1 MLTLLL
7 LALASGDTVV
17 EAGKTLTLDADLV
30 LAGTDSLAVRGTKDA
45 RCTIA
50 GNGHSIRTAEGWT
63 GSIRIAACDL
73 RGLGGPK
80 AHAIDVRAAGRAEV
94 SLDGCLFDESSSISL
109 RTDGSS
115 AATIANCTLLGNSTV
130 VVDKAREKSLP
141 ILVARGSSTAP
152 KIFQGNRVYKSHLE
166 IDAPNWRIG
175 GDTDAQSN
183 LLIGWRSGVFAFG
196 AGTVVKGNYIHV
208 LMPRT
213 PEFPW
218 WSQVASFTTARGAL
232 AEDNVI
238 RDGEWIVQFVEG
250 EFRNN
255 VICDIN
261 DHNFLRNGSTG
272 RIHHNIF
279 FAGKPDH
286 PPGSQSA
293 CIFVVYAP
301 KEKET
306 GVEIFNNVFDA
317 NGVLNVPGVEVN
329 PNGFVKSVRNNA
341 FVRFNQ
347 QEKYIRHE
355 QAMFSAQWEEALATP
370 PPSRLGYLDYNLYY
384 SPTAKTHRLYALG
397 VAGKAEK
404 EDGYGKHDLVE
415 VDPKFKGPLPSVF
428 PFDDEDIKSGKV
440 TVSQMLAR
448 FREIYAP
455 ADGSPLLG
463 AGDPADGAGSS
474 IGAIPVGK

>member
-1 MLTLLL
+1 
-7 LALASGDTVV
+7 
-17 EAGKTLTLDADLV
+17 
-30 LAGTDSLAVRGTKDA
+30 
-45 RCTIA
+45 
-50 GNGHSIRTAEGWT
+50 
-63 GSIRIAACDL
+63 
-73 RGLGGPK
+73 
-80 AHAIDVRAAGRAEV
+80 
-94 SLDGCLFDESSSISL
+94 
-109 RTDGSS
+109 
-115 AATIANCTLLGNSTV
+115 
-130 VVDKAREKSLP
+130 
-141 ILVARGSSTAP
+141 
-152 KIFQGNRVYKSHLE
+152 
-166 IDAPNWRIG
+166 
-175 GDTDAQSN
+175 
-183 LLIGWRSGVFAFG
+183 VFATG

-213 PEFPW
+213 AEFPW

-301 KEKET
+301 KEKEA

-341 FVRFNQ
+341 FVRFNH

-355 QAMFSAQWEEALATP
+355 QAMFSAQWEEALSTP
-370 PPSRLGYLDYNLYY
+370 PPNRLGYLDYNLYF
-384 SPTAKTHRLYALG
+384 SPGAKTHRLYALG
-397 VAGKAEK
+397 VVGKAEK
-404 EDGYGKHDLVE
+404 DDGFGKHDLVE

-428 PFDDEDIKSGKV
+428 PFEDEDIKAGKV

-455 ADGSPLLG
+455 AEGSPLLG
-463 AGDPADGAGSS
+463 AGDPADGPGTP
-474 IGAIPVGK
+474 IGPIPPGK